1 MNQSIACASLCLLAA
16 SASLAQPVSHSE
28 ATGARD
34 MFFGGFENAKA
45 AAKPAAVKTPARS
58 ATKPPAPTAV
68 TAGNTASAR
77 PRANSIP
84 LMNASLGP
92 LGLRYAILK
101 VNGIETVEVAP
112 STRFKS
118 GDRIQLKVQTNSDG
132 YLYIVTQ
139 GSSGAWQVIFPS
151 RSANQGSNRVQA
163 GDEKLTAFRF
173 DAKPGVEKLFVVL
186 TRVPEADL
194 DRAIYKLAVESG
206 SGDEPK
212 SAPAKPKHEA
222 QGPLLMAGNLT
233 VSDPLVSRLRTSYT
247 RDLVL
252 EEVEAPAA
260 SATQERAVYVA
271 TKARSTQARV
281 VADIKLVHE

>member
-1 MNQSIACASLCLLAA
+1 
-16 SASLAQPVSHSE
+16 
-28 ATGARD
+28 

-45 AAKPAAVKTPARS
+45 TAKPAAVQTPVRS
-58 ATKPPAPTAV
+58 ATKAPAQTAV
-68 TAGNTASAR
+68 TAGNTATAR
-77 PRANSIP
+77 PRPNSIP

-92 LGLRYAILK
+92 LALRYAILK
-101 VNGIETVEVAP
+101 VNGIDTVEVPP

-118 GDRIQLKVQTNSDG
+118 GDRIQLQVRTNSVC

-151 RSANQGSNRVQA
+151 RSANQGSNRVKA

-173 DAKPGVEKLFVVL
+173 DSKPGVEKLFVVL
-186 TRVPEADL
+186 TRVPEPDL

-206 SGDEPK
+206 GDEPK
-212 SAPAKPKHEA
+212 AAPAKPKGEA
-222 QGPLLMAGNLT
+222 ADQGPLLMAGNLT

-271 TKARSTQARV
+271 TKASSSQARV